1 MGRLTEVFDIIKN
14 GFDEPENYNYIE
26 TRDPDTRELLIS
38 MRRRAKTIEQPT
50 LWAE

>member
-26 TRDPDTRELLIS
+26 TREPDTRALLIL
-38 MRRRAKTIEQPT
+38 MRRKAKTIEQPV
-50 LWAE
+50 LWDE